1 MTDGWIGRIRVNIGR
16 TGTKKVTDGQ
26 TGINKVTDRRIEELK

>member
-1 MTDGWIGRIRVNIGR
+1 MTDGWIGRIKVNVGR

-26 TGINKVTDRRIEELK
+26 IGLMDGLNN